1 MINGDLSCG
10 LSGGLVQHHGQW
22 LRGHSRH
29 RAQPTNS
36 GRDGHRQDQQ
46 TLQSLPKI
54 LGITAAGDTHT
65 HIYIYIYIYFLT
77 LIGTTHN
84 YSYTHMYNVKPGL
97 INPKRLFNWEGTI
110 EVSNHDIGGIPPN

>member
-1 MINGDLSCG
+1 MATRALASPCPTDEFWTGRSSTRPTNASE
-10 LSGGLVQHHGQW
+10 SAKNTWYHGR
-22 LRGHSRH
+22 RGH
-29 RAQPTNS
+29 
-36 GRDGHRQDQQ
+36 
-46 TLQSLPKI
+46 
-54 LGITAAGDTHT
+54 THT
-65 HIYIYIYIYFLT
+65 HIYIHIYIYFLT